1 MNRNEWIWDFN
12 ANDHKITFLSLSLT
26 AASSLCYCFT
36 SSSYLLPSSLSSSFH
51 LLSSLLS
58 LHLLPSRP
66 QVFILFLSSTHLLSS
81 YFISSCHFYFLFRP
95 LVFHFPVSPAFFAVC
110 PSFEK
115 HLVTVIIT
123 ARKSLGNVTN
133 NEAVIHKIREQSINN
148 TVGSKYRPKFDNWT
162 KSEYD

>member
-12 ANDHKITFLSLSLT
+12 ANDHQKITFLS
-26 AASSLCYCFT
+26 SSLCYCFT
-36 SSSYLLPSSLSSSFH
+36 SSSYLLPSSLSSSSHLFFH
-51 LLSSLLS
+51 F
-58 LHLLPSRP
+58 LPSRP
-66 QVFILFLSSTHLLSS
+66 QVLSSFFSPPL
-81 YFISSCHFYFLFRP
+81 ISSCHFYFLFHP
-95 LVFHFPVSPAFFAVC
+95 LFFHFPVSPAFFAVC

-133 NEAVIHKIREQSINN
+133 NEAMIHKIREQSINN